1 MKKIAKIV
9 YSIKMLLFIVQF
21 YFVFIMLHNILDTR
35 VYGIIF
41 IVFYLIFVLKTI
53 IELLSKKQRYK
64 NDYIYNIMQLGI
76 YIYLLI
82 VSIKTTVFKVYVTRN
97 TIEYFKTNYIILS
110 LLIVFVLVYSYLE
123 RKSNVKQQ

>member
-9 YSIKMLLFIVQF
+9 YSIKMLLFIIQF

-97 TIEYFKTNYIILS
+97 TVEYFKTNYIILS
-110 LLIVFVLVYSYLE
+110 LLIVFVFVYSYLE

>member
-1 MKKIAKIV
+1 
-9 YSIKMLLFIVQF
+9 MLLFIIQF

-41 IVFYLIFVLKTI
+41 IVFYLMFVLKTI

>member
-9 YSIKMLLFIVQF
+9 YSIKMLLFIIQF

-82 VSIKTTVFKVYVTRN
+82 VSIKTTAFKVYVTRN